1 MTDRDTAAG
10 PADVAV
16 RDAERGAGS
25 RTWYFPDGDRPPA
38 GPDGGPEAHES
49 LMILNVCARPA
60 TVDIDLY
67 WTDRPPV
74 LGIRVVVPGE
84 RVRGLRVPWHDDPA
98 DEARAVVR
106 GLESRG
112 SESRGVETERRDRVL
127 IVEDE
132 DNARRGYEQLLQRW
146 GCDTLGVAT
155 AEDALAKF
163 ASYQPDSI
171 IADVELPGMNG
182 LDLLKQLGDEL
193 FDVPAIIIT
202 GKGSEER
209 AVAAIEAGA
218 FWYIEKP
225 LKGPVLR
232 ALLDRALS
240 KARDAR
246 RLVVLQRQLREAG
259 RIGEMVGASKPM
271 QDVMRVVEMA
281 APSSASVLITGE
293 TGSGKEIVART
304 VHKLSPR
311 ANGPFVAINC
321 SAIPETLMESEIF
334 GHERGAFTG
343 AAERRIG
350 CFELA
355 DGGTLLL
362 DEIGEMPAPTQAKL
376 LRVLEDRKVRRLGS
390 KSETPVDVRVLAA
403 TNKDPEKAVAS
414 GVLRQDLYFRL
425 NVFHINLPPLRE
437 HKDDIPLLVEHM
449 LRDINTKHG
458 KHVRGVGAE
467 VMDIFMS
474 HTWPGNIRE
483 LRNVL
488 ERAAIMCEKDLISR
502 SALPEEFG
510 KNAAK
515 GPTDLAGIKFPV
527 GTTVDAM
534 ERELILQTLAATGNN
549 KTRAAELLGIS
560 LKTLHNKLKEYGTER
575 AEAE

>member
-1 MTDRDTAAG
+1 MPDESR
-10 PADVAV
+10 AV
-16 RDAERGAGS
+16 R
-25 RTWYFPDGDRPPA
+25 
-38 GPDGGPEAHES
+38 
-49 LMILNVCARPA
+49 
-60 TVDIDLY
+60 TVE
-67 WTDRPPV
+67 T
-74 LGIRVVVPGE
+74 GE
-84 RVRGLRVPWHDDPA
+84 RK
-98 DEARAVVR
+98 
-106 GLESRG
+106 
-112 SESRGVETERRDRVL
+112 DRIL

-132 DNARRGYEQLLQRW
+132 ENARKGYEQLLQRW
-146 GCDTLGVAT
+146 GYEVVGVASAEEALARFSNFQPDTL
-155 AEDALAKF
+155 
-163 ASYQPDSI
+163 

-193 FDVPAIIIT
+193 NNVPAIIIT
-202 GKGSEER
+202 GKGSDER
-209 AVAAIEAGA
+209 AVASIEAGA

-240 KARDAR
+240 KARDVQNLA
-246 RLVVLQRQLREAG
+246 VLQRQLREAG
-259 RIGEMVGASKPM
+259 RLGELVGGSKPM
-271 QDVMRVVEMA
+271 QEVMRVIEMV

-304 VHKLSPR
+304 IHKLSPR
-311 ANGPFVAINC
+311 ASAPFVAINC

-390 KSETPVDVRVLAA
+390 KTETPVDVRVLAA
-403 TNKDPEKAVAS
+403 TNKDPEHAVS
-414 GVLRQDLYFRL
+414 GGQMRQDLYFRL
-425 NVFHINLPPLRE
+425 NVFHIHLPPLRE
-437 HKDDIPLLVEHM
+437 HRDDIPLLAEHM
-449 LRDINTKHG
+449 LRDINAKHG
-458 KHVRGVGAE
+458 KNIRGIGAE
-467 VMDIFMS
+467 VLDIFMS

-488 ERAAIMCEKDLISR
+488 ERAAIMSEKDLISR
-502 SALPEEFG
+502 SSLPGEFG
-510 KNAAK
+510 KLPSK
-515 GPTDLAGIKFPV
+515 SPSDLSGIKFPV

-534 ERELILQTLAATGNN
+534 ERELILQTLQATGNN
-549 KTRAAELLGIS
+549 KTRAAELLGVS
-560 LKTLHNKLKEYGTER
+560 LKTLHNKLKEYGSEKT
-575 AEAE
+575 EAEQ

>member
-1 MTDRDTAAG
+1 MRRDLASRKPLVTVVP
-10 PADVAV
+10 PAEVIQIMLVVQRPMGMSEETRAV
-16 RDAERGAGS
+16 R
-25 RTWYFPDGDRPPA
+25 T
-38 GPDGGPEAHES
+38 
-49 LMILNVCARPA
+49 
-60 TVDIDLY
+60 
-67 WTDRPPV
+67 
-74 LGIRVVVPGE
+74 
-84 RVRGLRVPWHDDPA
+84 
-98 DEARAVVR
+98 
-106 GLESRG
+106 
-112 SESRGVETERRDRVL
+112 VETGESKDRIL

-132 DNARRGYEQLLQRW
+132 DNARKGYEQLLQRW
-146 GCDTLGVAT
+146 GYDVLGVAS
-155 AEDALAKF
+155 AEEVLAKF
-163 ASYQPDSI
+163 AGYLPDTL

-182 LDLLKQLGDEL
+182 LDLLKQLGPDL
-193 FDVPAIIIT
+193 QGVPAIIIT

-240 KARDAR
+240 KARDAQN
-246 RLVVLQRQLREAG
+246 LALLQRQLRDAG
-259 RIGEMVGASKPM
+259 RLGELVGGSKAM
-271 QDVMRVVEMA
+271 QEVMRIIEMA

-304 VHKLSPR
+304 IHKLSPR
-311 ANGPFVAINC
+311 AAGPFVAINC

-343 AAERRIG
+343 AAERRVG

-390 KSETPVDVRVLAA
+390 KSETPVDVRVVAA
-403 TNKDPEKAVAS
+403 TNKDPEQAVA
-414 GVLRQDLYFRL
+414 GNQMRQDLYFRL
-425 NVFHINLPPLRE
+425 NVFHIHLPPLRDHRE
-437 HKDDIPLLVEHM
+437 DIPLLVEHM

-458 KHVRGVGAE
+458 KSVRGVGAE
-467 VMDIFMS
+467 VLDIFMS

-488 ERAAIMCEKDLISR
+488 ERSAIMSEKDLISR
-502 SALPEEFG
+502 SSLPGEFG
-510 KNAAK
+510 KLPSK
-515 GPTDLAGIKFPV
+515 SPSDLSSIKFPV

-534 ERELILQTLAATGNN
+534 EKELILQTLQATGNN
-549 KTRAAELLGIS
+549 KTRAAELLGVS
-560 LKTLHNKLKEYGTER
+560 LKTLHNKLKEYGSEKTES
-575 AEAE
+575 EN

>member
-1 MTDRDTAAG
+1 MGDESK
-10 PADVAV
+10 AV
-16 RDAERGAGS
+16 R
-25 RTWYFPDGDRPPA
+25 
-38 GPDGGPEAHES
+38 
-49 LMILNVCARPA
+49 
-60 TVDIDLY
+60 TVE
-67 WTDRPPV
+67 T
-74 LGIRVVVPGE
+74 GE
-84 RVRGLRVPWHDDPA
+84 RK
-98 DEARAVVR
+98 
-106 GLESRG
+106 
-112 SESRGVETERRDRVL
+112 DRIL

-132 DNARRGYEQLLQRW
+132 DNARKGYEQLLQRW
-146 GCDTLGVAT
+146 GYEVLGVGT

-163 ASYQPDSI
+163 SNFQPDTL

-182 LDLLKQLGDEL
+182 LDLLKQLGDDL
-193 FDVPAIIIT
+193 QGVPSIIIT

-240 KARDAR
+240 KARDSHNLA
-246 RLVVLQRQLREAG
+246 VLQRQLREAG
-259 RIGEMVGASKPM
+259 RLGDIVGASKPM
-271 QDVMRVVEMA
+271 QEVMRIIEMA

-293 TGSGKEIVART
+293 TGAGKEIVART
-304 VHKLSPR
+304 IHKLSPR
-311 ANGPFVAINC
+311 AGGPFVAINC

-355 DGGTLLL
+355 DSGTLLL

-390 KSETPVDVRVLAA
+390 KTETPVDVRVIAA
-403 TNKDPEKAVAS
+403 TNKDPEKAVTD
-414 GVLRQDLYFRL
+414 GGLRQDLYFRL
-425 NVFHINLPPLRE
+425 NVFHIHLPPLRD
-437 HKDDIPLLVEHM
+437 HKEDIPLLAEHI
-449 LRDINTKHG
+449 LRDINAKHG
-458 KHVRGVGAE
+458 KSVRGIGAE
-467 VMDIFMS
+467 VLDIFMS

-488 ERAAIMCEKDLISR
+488 ERAAIMTEKDLISR
-502 SALPEEFG
+502 SSLPGEFG
-510 KNAAK
+510 KVATK
-515 GPTDLAGIKFPV
+515 GPSDLSSIKFPI

-534 ERELILQTLAATGNN
+534 ERELIVQTLHATGNN
-549 KTRAAELLGIS
+549 KTRAAELLGVS
-560 LKTLHNKLKEYGTER
+560 LKTLHNKLKEYGNEKAETES
-575 AEAE
+575 

>member
-1 MTDRDTAAG
+1 MGDETKS
-10 PADVAV
+10 AV
-16 RDAERGAGS
+16 R
-25 RTWYFPDGDRPPA
+25 
-38 GPDGGPEAHES
+38 
-49 LMILNVCARPA
+49 
-60 TVDIDLY
+60 TVD
-67 WTDRPPV
+67 T
-74 LGIRVVVPGE
+74 GE
-84 RVRGLRVPWHDDPA
+84 RK
-98 DEARAVVR
+98 
-106 GLESRG
+106 
-112 SESRGVETERRDRVL
+112 DRVL

-132 DNARRGYEQLLQRW
+132 DNARKGYEQLLQRW
-146 GCDTLGVAT
+146 GCDVLGVAT

-163 ASYQPDSI
+163 ATYQPDTL

-193 FDVPAIIIT
+193 HDVPAIIIT

-209 AVAAIEAGA
+209 AVAAIESGA

-225 LKGPVLR
+225 LKGPVLH

-246 RLVVLQRQLREAG
+246 QLVVLQRQLREAG
-259 RIGEMVGASKPM
+259 RLGELVGGSRPM
-271 QDVMRVVEMA
+271 QEVMRIVEMA

-293 TGSGKEIVART
+293 TGSGKEVVART
-304 VHKLSPR
+304 IHKLSPR
-311 ANGPFVAINC
+311 ATGPFVAINC
-321 SAIPETLMESEIF
+321 SAIPESLMESEIF

-403 TNKDPEKAVAS
+403 TNKDPEQAVAS
-414 GVLRQDLYFRL
+414 GHMRQDLFFRL
-425 NVFHINLPPLRE
+425 NVFHIHLPPLRD

-449 LRDINTKHG
+449 LRDLNTKHS
-458 KHVRGVGAE
+458 KSVRGIGSE
-467 VMDIFMS
+467 VLDTFMS

-488 ERAAIMCEKDLISR
+488 ERAAIMSEKDLITR
-502 SALPEEFG
+502 SSLPGEFG
-510 KNAAK
+510 KSSAK
-515 GPTDLAGIKFPV
+515 GPSDLSGIKFPV

-549 KTRAAELLGIS
+549 KTRAADLLGVS
-560 LKTLHNKLKEYGTER
+560 LKTLHNKLKEYGGER
-575 AEAE
+575 AETE

>member
-1 MTDRDTAAG
+1 MRYAVDDKKAA
-10 PADVAV
+10 AV
-16 RDAERGAGS
+16 RAVE
-25 RTWYFPDGDRPPA
+25 T
-38 GPDGGPEAHES
+38 
-49 LMILNVCARPA
+49 
-60 TVDIDLY
+60 
-67 WTDRPPV
+67 
-74 LGIRVVVPGE
+74 GE
-84 RVRGLRVPWHDDPA
+84 RK
-98 DEARAVVR
+98 
-106 GLESRG
+106 
-112 SESRGVETERRDRVL
+112 DRVL

-132 DNARRGYEQLLQRW
+132 ENARKGYEQLLQRW
-146 GCDTLGVAT
+146 GCEVLGVGT

-163 ASYQPDSI
+163 ASFQPDSL

-182 LDLLKQLGDEL
+182 LDLLKQLGPEL
-193 FDVPAIIIT
+193 LDVPAVIIT

-209 AVAAIEAGA
+209 AVAAIESGA

-246 RLVVLQRQLREAG
+246 QLVVLQRQLREAG
-259 RIGEMVGASKPM
+259 RLGDLVGASKPM
-271 QDVMRVVEMA
+271 QEVMRIVEMA

-293 TGSGKEIVART
+293 TGSGKEIVARSI
-304 VHKLSPR
+304 HKLSPR
-311 ANGPFVAINC
+311 ASGPFVAINC

-362 DEIGEMPAPTQAKL
+362 DEIGEMPGPTQAKL

-403 TNKDPEKAVAS
+403 TNKDPEKAVED
-414 GVLRQDLYFRL
+414 GGLRQDLYFRL
-425 NVFHINLPPLRE
+425 NVFHIHLPPLRD
-437 HKDDIPLLVEHM
+437 HKDDIPLLSEHI
-449 LRDINTKHG
+449 LRDINAKHS
-458 KHVRGVGAE
+458 KSVRGIGAE
-467 VMDIFMS
+467 VLDIFMS

-488 ERAAIMCEKDLISR
+488 ERAAIMSEKDLISR
-502 SALPEEFG
+502 SSLPGEFG
-510 KNAAK
+510 KVASK
-515 GPTDLAGIKFPV
+515 GPSDLSSIKFPV

-534 ERELILQTLAATGNN
+534 ERELILQTLQATGNN
-549 KTRAAELLGIS
+549 KTRAAELLGVS
-560 LKTLHNKLKEYGTER
+560 LKTLNNKLKEYGSEKTET
-575 AEAE
+575 ES

>member
-1 MTDRDTAAG
+1 MAEETR
-10 PADVAV
+10 AV
-16 RDAERGAGS
+16 R
-25 RTWYFPDGDRPPA
+25 
-38 GPDGGPEAHES
+38 
-49 LMILNVCARPA
+49 M
-60 TVDIDLY
+60 VD
-67 WTDRPPV
+67 T
-74 LGIRVVVPGE
+74 GE
-84 RVRGLRVPWHDDPA
+84 RK
-98 DEARAVVR
+98 
-106 GLESRG
+106 
-112 SESRGVETERRDRVL
+112 DRIL

-132 DNARRGYEQLLQRW
+132 DNARKGYEQLLQRW
-146 GCDTLGVAT
+146 GYDVVGVPS
-155 AEDALAKF
+155 AEEALAKF
-163 ASYQPDSI
+163 SSFQPDSV

-182 LDLLKQLGDEL
+182 LDLLKQLGEEL
-193 FDVPAIIIT
+193 RDVPAIIIT

-240 KARDAR
+240 KARDAQN
-246 RLVVLQRQLREAG
+246 LALLQRQLRDAG
-259 RIGEMVGASKPM
+259 RLGEVVGASKPM
-271 QDVMRVVEMA
+271 QEVMRIIEMA

-304 VHKLSPR
+304 IHKLSPR
-311 ANGPFVAINC
+311 AAGPFVAINC

-343 AAERRIG
+343 AAERRVG

-390 KSETPVDVRVLAA
+390 KTETPVDVRVLAA
-403 TNKDPEKAVAS
+403 TNKDPEQAVA
-414 GVLRQDLYFRL
+414 GGDLRQDLFFRL
-425 NVFHINLPPLRE
+425 NVFHIHLPPLRE
-437 HKDDIPLLVEHM
+437 HKDDIPLLAEHI
-449 LRDINTKHG
+449 LRDVNAKHG
-458 KHVRGVGAE
+458 KNVRGIGAE
-467 VMDIFMS
+467 VLDIFMS

-488 ERAAIMCEKDLISR
+488 ERAAIMSEKDLVSR
-502 SALPEEFG
+502 SSLPGEFG
-510 KNAAK
+510 KVAAK
-515 GPTDLAGIKFPV
+515 GPGDLSTIRFPV

-534 ERELILQTLAATGNN
+534 ERELILQTLQATGNN
-549 KTRAAELLGIS
+549 KTRAAELLGVS
-560 LKTLHNKLKEYGTER
+560 LKTLHNKLKEYGSEK
-575 AEAE
+575 AEAEA

>member
-1 MTDRDTAAG
+1 MPGMSRRSAEAAPVLLLWRTLDRTFLPTQFLRCGSLCLASAEGLVRVKVSSKRVQTKPSDAAWERLRHMG
-10 PADVAV
+10 DESRSAV
-16 RDAERGAGS
+16 RAMEPLERK
-25 RTWYFPDGDRPPA
+25 
-38 GPDGGPEAHES
+38 
-49 LMILNVCARPA
+49 
-60 TVDIDLY
+60 
-67 WTDRPPV
+67 
-74 LGIRVVVPGE
+74 
-84 RVRGLRVPWHDDPA
+84 
-98 DEARAVVR
+98 
-106 GLESRG
+106 
-112 SESRGVETERRDRVL
+112 DRVL

-132 DNARRGYEQLLQRW
+132 DNARKGYEQLLQRW
-146 GCDTLGVAT
+146 GFDVLGVGT
-155 AEDALAKF
+155 AEEALAKF
-163 ASYQPDSI
+163 ASYQPDTL

-182 LDLLKQLGDEL
+182 LDLLKQLGPEL
-193 FDVPAIIIT
+193 LDVPAVIIT

-209 AVAAIEAGA
+209 AVAAIESGA

-246 RLVVLQRQLREAG
+246 QLVVLQRQLREAG
-259 RIGEMVGASKPM
+259 RLGELVGASKPM
-271 QDVMRVVEMA
+271 QEVMRLVEMA

-304 VHKLSPR
+304 IHKLSPR
-311 ANGPFVAINC
+311 ANGPFVPINC

-355 DGGTLLL
+355 DCGTLLL

-414 GVLRQDLYFRL
+414 GELRQDLYFRL
-425 NVFHINLPPLRE
+425 NVFHINLPPLRD
-437 HKDDIPLLVEHM
+437 HKDDIPLLVEHI
-449 LRDINTKHG
+449 LRDVNAKHG
-458 KHVRGVGAE
+458 KHVRGIGAE
-467 VMDIFMS
+467 VLDIFMS

-483 LRNVL
+483 LRNIL
-488 ERAAIMCEKDLISR
+488 ERAAIMCDKELITR
-502 SALPEEFG
+502 ACLPGEFG
-510 KNAAK
+510 KTASK
-515 GPTDLAGIKFPV
+515 SPGDLSSIKFPV

-534 ERELILQTLAATGNN
+534 ERELILQTLNATGNN
-549 KTRAAELLGIS
+549 KTRAAELLAIS
-560 LKTLHNKLKEYGTER
+560 LKTLHNKLKEYGGER

>member
-1 MTDRDTAAG
+1 MGEDTKT
-10 PADVAV
+10 AV
-16 RDAERGAGS
+16 RAVE
-25 RTWYFPDGDRPPA
+25 T
-38 GPDGGPEAHES
+38 
-49 LMILNVCARPA
+49 
-60 TVDIDLY
+60 
-67 WTDRPPV
+67 
-74 LGIRVVVPGE
+74 GE
-84 RVRGLRVPWHDDPA
+84 RK
-98 DEARAVVR
+98 
-106 GLESRG
+106 
-112 SESRGVETERRDRVL
+112 DRVL

-132 DNARRGYEQLLQRW
+132 ENARKGYEQLLQKW
-146 GCDTLGVAT
+146 GCDVLGVGS

-163 ASYQPDSI
+163 ASYQPDSL

-182 LDLLKQLGDEL
+182 LDLLKQLGQEL
-193 FDVPAIIIT
+193 FDVPAIVIT

-209 AVAAIEAGA
+209 AVAAIESGA

-225 LKGPVLR
+225 LKAPVLR
-232 ALLDRALS
+232 ALLDRALG

-246 RLVVLQRQLREAG
+246 QLAVLQRQLREAG
-259 RIGEMVGASKPM
+259 RLGDLVGASKPM
-271 QDVMRVVEMA
+271 QDVMRIVEMS

-304 VHKLSPR
+304 IHKLSPR
-311 ANGPFVAINC
+311 ATGPFVAINC

-355 DGGTLLL
+355 EGGTLLL

-376 LRVLEDRKVRRLGS
+376 LRVLEDHKVRRLGS
-390 KSETPVDVRVLAA
+390 KTETPVDVRVLAA
-403 TNKDPEKAVAS
+403 TNKDPEQAVGS
-414 GVLRQDLYFRL
+414 GHLRQDLYFRL
-425 NVFHINLPPLRE
+425 NVFHINLPPLRD
-437 HKDDIPLLVEHM
+437 HKEDIPLLVEHM
-449 LRDINTKHG
+449 LRDVNAKHG
-458 KHVRGVGAE
+458 KHVRGIGAE

-488 ERAAIMCEKDLISR
+488 ERASIMCEKELITR
-502 SALPEEFG
+502 ACLPGEFG
-510 KNAAK
+510 KTSAK
-515 GPTDLAGIKFPV
+515 GPSDLTAIKFPI

-534 ERELILQTLAATGNN
+534 ERELILQTLNATGNN

-560 LKTLHNKLKEYGTER
+560 LKTLHNKLKEYGGDR
-575 AEAE
+575 AETE